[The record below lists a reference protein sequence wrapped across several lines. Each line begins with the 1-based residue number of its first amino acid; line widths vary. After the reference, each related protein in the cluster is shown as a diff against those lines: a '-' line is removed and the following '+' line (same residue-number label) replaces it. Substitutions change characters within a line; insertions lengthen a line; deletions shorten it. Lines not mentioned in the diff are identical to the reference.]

1 MKEMKVKMMEMKMNI
16 GMMEL
21 VGLWNSTDHGYATQQ
36 VVKEMLKIAGYLM
49 AKMLLEGTQINE
61 IYNY

>member
-1 MKEMKVKMMEMKMNI
+1 MKMNI